1 MQYILTFIWAFLLS
15 QMINF
20 VLHSLGG
27 SDEALN
33 FVSPTIYAIIF
44 TVVIILL
51 DALVGK
57 SSSGKQSTQHS

>member
-33 FVSPTIYAIIF
+33 FVSPTIYAIILQ
-44 TVVIILL
+44 LL
-51 DALVGK
+51 LFF
-57 SSSGKQSTQHS
+57 

>member
-27 SDEALN
+27 LDEALN

-51 DALVGK
+51 DALIGK
-57 SSSGKQSTQHS
+57 STSDKQSTQHS